1 MCACVHVCWLLSF
14 GIWIVTSGSWL
25 RTHPSNAARLLHGS
39 TYNTPLPITTAHPVI
54 LHANAIIFIVCTPV
68 CVSLSAAVHVLV
80 YLWNSAHNHSDKTNT
95 RPEANLHFSYP
106 KQHTCTQRHTCICLT
121 RAWQCDF
128 LRQCICVWWVWCKC
142 VRACIESKHNENIIY
157 ELTKIQLFNGWPLSR
172 NRIALDVAGYWMYK
186 QSTVLKCP
194 IKIIAHLNYSKI
206 FPL

>member
-1 MCACVHVCWLLSF
+1 MHFLTRNIRVCASRCVDLGGSLERKICDILTTPLELLRPWAALCVCMCACVHVCWLLSF

-95 RPEANLHFSYP
+95 RPEANLHFFLP
-106 KQHTCTQRHTCICLT
+106 QTTHMHTKTHMHLPNESLT
-121 RAWQCDF
+121 MRF
-128 LRQCICVWWVWCKC
+128 STPVYLCVVG
-142 VRACIESKHNENIIY
+142 V
-157 ELTKIQLFNGWPLSR
+157 
-172 NRIALDVAGYWMYK
+172 V
-186 QSTVLKCP
+186 
-194 IKIIAHLNYSKI
+194 
-206 FPL
+206 